1 MRRRLSLLGA
11 AAALAAAALLFAGL
25 HETGSGTAGA
35 GVRELPPAP
44 RDASSWARLGL
55 SYEQKAR
62 ETADPSY
69 YTKAEG
75 ALRRA
80 LRLDR
85 HDLAATTGFGSLALS
100 RHRFREALGYGR
112 RAQRLAPSS
121 AAPYAVVGD
130 ALVELGR
137 YDEAFRA
144 FDTLA
149 RLKPGLTAY
158 ARVAYGRELVGDTTG
173 AIQAMR
179 LAAETAAGR
188 EPAAWTHW
196 QLGKLYW
203 SVGRSTEAAS
213 EYRAALTVLPGYVYA
228 LDALA
233 QVEAGRGRVTRAIS
247 LERRAVDRV
256 PLPQFV
262 SVLGDLYR
270 RAGRPRDA
278 RRQDGLVTVIERL
291 LAANGVRTDLE
302 TALYRADRGI
312 RPEETVAL
320 ARLARRDR
328 PSIDG
333 DDALAWALFRGGRCD
348 DALTYSQRSL
358 RLGTRD
364 ALKFFHR
371 GMIERCLG
379 RRAAARAWFRRA
391 LALNPGFSVRWA
403 AVARKELG

>member
-11 AAALAAAALLFAGL
+11 AAALAAAALLFTGL
-25 HETGSGTAGA
+25 REPDSGSAGA
-35 GVRELPPAP
+35 GARPLPAAP
-44 RDASSWARLGL
+44 RDADSWARLGL
-55 SYEQKAR
+55 AYEQKAR

-80 LRLDR
+80 LRLEP
-85 HDLAATTGFGSLALS
+85 HDLAATTGLGSLALS
-100 RHRFREALGYGR
+100 RHRFREALRYGR
-112 RAQRLAPSS
+112 EARRLAPTS
-121 AAPYAVVGD
+121 AAPYAVLGD

-137 YDEAFRA
+137 YEEAFRA
-144 FDTLA
+144 FDTLS

-158 ARVAYGRELVGDTTG
+158 TRIAYGRELIGDTAG

-179 LAAETAAGR
+179 LAADTAAGG

-203 SVGRSTEAAS
+203 SIGRSADAAA
-213 EYRAALTVLPGYVYA
+213 EYRTALTALPSYVYA
-228 LDALA
+228 LDSLA
-233 QVEAGRGRVTRAIS
+233 QVEAGRGGVARAIS

-256 PLPQFV
+256 PLPQFAAA
-262 SVLGDLYR
+262 LGDLYR
-270 RAGRPRDA
+270 LAGRQRDA

-291 LAANGVRTDLE
+291 LAANGVKTDLE

-312 RPEETVAL
+312 RPAETAEL
-320 ARLARRDR
+320 ARVARRDR

-333 DDALAWALFRGGRCD
+333 DDTLAWALFRDGRCGE
-348 DALTYSQRSL
+348 ALASSVHAL
-358 RLGTRD
+358 RLGTQD

-379 RRAAARAWFRRA
+379 HRAEARAWFGRA
-391 LALNPGFSVRWA
+391 LARNPRFSVRWA
-403 AVARKELG
+403 PVARKELR